1 MRKVVMAKAEPDK
14 MTEHVH
20 VVEQYLTHAFPH
32 ARIEVVLEPE
42 PERQEDR
49 GFHIFDRQQA
59 YFLNVPAE
67 FLAEGDAAAI
77 QDYLHHWDV
86 AQLLR
91 DADAKQV
98 TLLRGEPP
106 IKAEDFPGDTAT

>member
-1 MRKVVMAKAEPDK
+1 MARAEPDK

-32 ARIEVVLEPE
+32 ARIEAVLKPE
-42 PERQEDR
+42 PERRADR
-49 GFHIFDRQQA
+49 GFRIFDRQQA

-67 FLAEGDAAAI
+67 FLAEGDATAI
-77 QDYLHHWDV
+77 RDYLHRWDV

-98 TLLRGEPP
+98 TVLKGEPS
-106 IKAEDFPGDTAT
+106 IKAEDFPGEIAT

>member
-1 MRKVVMAKAEPDK
+1 MATAEPDK

-20 VVEQYLTHAFPH
+20 VVEQYLTQAFPQ

-49 GFHIFDRQQA
+49 GFRIFDRQQV
-59 YFLNVPAE
+59 YFLNAPVE
-67 FLAEGDAAAI
+67 FLAAGDAAMI
-77 QDYLHHWDV
+77 REYLHHWDV
-86 AQLLR
+86 AQFLR

-98 TLLRGEPP
+98 TVLQGEPP
-106 IKAEDFPGDTAT
+106 IKAEDFPGEIAT

>member
-1 MRKVVMAKAEPDK
+1 

-42 PERQEDR
+42 PERREDR
-49 GFHIFDRQQA
+49 GFRIFDRQQV

-67 FLAEGDAAAI
+67 FLADDDAAMT
-77 QDYLHHWDV
+77 DYLHHWDV

-91 DADAKQV
+91 DAEAKQV
-98 TLLRGEPP
+98 TVLRGEPP
-106 IKAEDFPGDTAT
+106 ITADFYRT

>member
-1 MRKVVMAKAEPDK
+1 MARVEPDK
-14 MTEHVH
+14 MTKHVH
-20 VVEQYLTHAFPH
+20 VVEQYLTYAFPQ

-49 GFHIFDRQQA
+49 GFRIFDRHQV

-67 FLAEGDAAAI
+67 FLAAGDAVAI
-77 QDYLHHWDV
+77 RDYLHHWDV

-98 TLLRGEPP
+98 TVLRGEPP
-106 IKAEDFPGDTAT
+106 IKAEDFPGEIAT

>member
-1 MRKVVMAKAEPDK
+1 MARTEPDK

-42 PERQEDR
+42 PERREDR

-67 FLAEGDAAAI
+67 FLADDGATMT
-77 QDYLHHWDV
+77 DYLHHWNV
-86 AQLLR
+86 AQRLR
-91 DADAKQV
+91 DAKAKLV
-98 TLLRGEPP
+98 TVLRGEPP
-106 IKAEDFPGDTAT
+106 ITAD

>member
-1 MRKVVMAKAEPDK
+1 MARAKPNK
-14 MTEHVH
+14 MTEHAH
-20 VVEQYLTHAFPH
+20 MVEQYLTHAFPH

-42 PERQEDR
+42 PERREDR
-49 GFHIFDRQQA
+49 GFRIFDQQQA

-77 QDYLHHWDV
+77 TEYLHHWDV

-91 DADAKQV
+91 DAGAHQV
-98 TLLRGEPP
+98 TVLRGEPP
-106 IKAEDFPGDTAT
+106 IKAEDFPGETAQ

>member
-1 MRKVVMAKAEPDK
+1 MARAEPDK
-14 MTEHVH
+14 MTAHVH
-20 VVEQYLTHAFPH
+20 VVEQYLTQAFPQ

-49 GFHIFDRQQA
+49 GFRTFDRQQT

-67 FLAEGDAAAI
+67 FLAESDAAAI
-77 QDYLHHWDV
+77 REYLHHWDV

-98 TLLRGEPP
+98 TVLKGEPP
-106 IKAEDFPGDTAT
+106 IKAEDFPGEIET